1 MEKYIL
7 QAILVSMGTVSLL
20 AAVMN
25 WEWFFSAM
33 NAQVAVKMMSRRNA
47 RLWYGFGGIVA
58 ILVALLVV

>member
-33 NAQVAVKMMSRRNA
+33 NAQMAVKMMSRRNA

-58 ILVALLVV
+58 ILVALLLV

>member
-7 QAILVSMGTVSLL
+7 QTILVSMGAVSLL

-25 WEWFFSAM
+25 WEWFFNAA

>member
-1 MEKYIL
+1 
-7 QAILVSMGTVSLL
+7 MGTVSLL

>member
-33 NAQVAVKMMSRRNA
+33 NAQMAVKMMSRRNA

>member
-1 MEKYIL
+1 
-7 QAILVSMGTVSLL
+7 MGAVSLL

-25 WEWFFSAM
+25 WEWFFNAA

>member
-1 MEKYIL
+1 
-7 QAILVSMGTVSLL
+7 MGTVSLL

-25 WEWFFSAM
+25 WEWFFSAA

>member
-20 AAVMN
+20 AAIMN

-33 NAQVAVKMMSRRNA
+33 NAQMAVKMMSRRNA